1 MTLPTSQYPEGIH
14 KYDYV
19 PNFAARGLHYD
30 IQKVNI
36 DGHTFCVCN
45 RFASRLKDVDDVS
58 STSPYMPRV
67 F

>member
-1 MTLPTSQYPEGIH
+1 MTLLSSQYPEGIH

-36 DGHTFCVCN
+36 DGHYFRCVRAEGC
-45 RFASRLKDVDDVS
+45 
-58 STSPYMPRV
+58 
-67 F
+67 